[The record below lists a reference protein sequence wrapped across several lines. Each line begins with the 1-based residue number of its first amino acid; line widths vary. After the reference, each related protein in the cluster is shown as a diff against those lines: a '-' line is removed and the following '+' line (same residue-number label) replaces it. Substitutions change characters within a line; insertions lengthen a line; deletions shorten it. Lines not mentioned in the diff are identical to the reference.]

1 MLDLQGYGWTLVDGA
16 WLTLESAMAAALL
29 AVALGMLGATAKLS
43 RSAALRWIA
52 NIYTTLIRGVP
63 DLVLMLLVFF
73 GGQMLINQIGPMLGY
88 DDYIDINA
96 FIAGV
101 STIGFIYGA
110 YMTETF
116 RGAIL
121 AVPPGQLEA
130 GHAFGMSSL
139 QVFLRILLPQMIRH
153 ALPGFGNNWLVLL
166 KTTALLSVLGL
177 DDVLRKA
184 SLAAGATRQ
193 PFTFYITAG
202 IVYLLMTTVSVI
214 VFHYLERRFA
224 VAYARPSHGH

>member
-1 MLDLQGYGWTLVDGA
+1 MSPLVRIRKA
-16 WLTLESAMAAALL
+16 WPLSGLL
-29 AVALGMLGATAKLS
+29 AVALLGF
-43 RSAALRWIA
+43 
-52 NIYTTLIRGVP
+52 V
-63 DLVLMLLVFF
+63 
-73 GGQMLINQIGPMLGY
+73 GY
-88 DDYIDINA
+88 
-96 FIAGV
+96 
-101 STIGFIYGA
+101 
-110 YMTETF
+110 
-116 RGAIL
+116 
-121 AVPPGQLEA
+121 
-130 GHAFGMSSL
+130 
-139 QVFLRILLPQMIRH
+139 
-153 ALPGFGNNWLVLL
+153 VLL